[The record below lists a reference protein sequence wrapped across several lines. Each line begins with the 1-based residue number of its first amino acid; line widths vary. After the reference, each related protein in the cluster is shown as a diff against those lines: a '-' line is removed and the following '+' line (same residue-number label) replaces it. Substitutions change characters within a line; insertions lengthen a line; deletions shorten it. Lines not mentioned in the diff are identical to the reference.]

1 VSLAPPA
8 FFSGR
13 RGYRDDMFVRWFL
26 VLLLFH
32 GVMLIAVPGR
42 AILGMAA
49 GETNVMP
56 SGSLARLT
64 SWVLFRGG
72 RAPRGASFLAYGY
85 LSQIEA
91 LPTPQA
97 DEESSALL
105 SFVIEGKVVDFQR
118 NGPALMI
125 ESQGTLRVF
134 FDPHATRDFTKPES
148 FRSGEEVAT
157 YNLHRQVLFNPDGGS
172 LYDRSFASLVSS
184 KGFTV
189 KDQEVDLLR
198 LWGSQ
203 LILRAQ
209 ANAGNGFPSP
219 LPDYSGAIPYTGM
232 LLVGG
237 ERTERVP
244 ASREDRP
251 MAFTVWRQDSSGREK
266 NWG

>member
-1 VSLAPPA
+1 MV
-8 FFSGR
+8 
-13 RGYRDDMFVRWFL
+13 VRCLF
-26 VLLLFH
+26 VLLLLH
-32 GVMLIAVPGR
+32 GVVLVAVPGR
-42 AILGMAA
+42 AILGVAA
-49 GETNVMP
+49 DETNVLP

-64 SWVLFRGG
+64 SWVLFSGD
-72 RAPRGASFLAYGY
+72 RAPRGAPFFAYGY
-85 LSQIEA
+85 LSQVQA
-91 LPTPQA
+91 LPRTPQA

-125 ESQGTLRVF
+125 QSQGTLRVF
-134 FDPHATRDFTKPES
+134 FDPQASRDFTKPES

-203 LILRAQ
+203 LVLRAQ

-244 ASREDRP
+244 GSREDIP
-251 MAFTVWRQDSSGREK
+251 MAFTVWRQDSSGRAK